1 MILKLKEKKKA
12 DLKDSIYLIKKKL
25 KKQLSILMMKWINIL
40 KNFIIL
46 KKMMVWK
53 DNVIK
58 NNKYVI
64 K

>member
-25 KKQLSILMMKWINIL
+25 KKQLSILMMKWMNML

>member
-40 KNFIIL
+40 KHFIIL
-46 KKMMVWK
+46 KK
-53 DNVIK
+53 DDGLER
-58 NNKYVI
+58 
-64 K
+64 